1 MATTNETLLLGDMES
16 CKMSEVVWRGSG
28 KEKYDFSNPGVCM
41 VFNAGELTLVEY
53 GQNECLGSCRTEYM
67 NPNLI
72 SARLNYGKVKN
83 EDDYN

>member
-1 MATTNETLLLGDMES
+1 MIVKEIATGMRIAIKSDYGYEIMKINVYQNKFLVASTNETLLLGDMES

-53 GQNECLGSCRTEYM
+53 G
-67 NPNLI
+67 
-72 SARLNYGKVKN
+72 
-83 EDDYN
+83 